1 MNKIELIKNTVTI
14 RNLSER
20 FNARPDKSGKCKF
33 NPLRSEKTSSLHI
46 YDDTN
51 SWFDFGS
58 EKGGS
63 VIDFIV
69 EANGCDIPD
78 AINDLCAMYSINT
91 NEEYTK
97 PIKQINNE
105 TIKKEYMS
113 DTAILKAFN
122 SPLHKNITL
131 KDHKEILI
139 SIAPEYVILE
149 SNEDDKL
156 EFFNLLKVAK
166 PDEKET
172 AVVLL
177 PDYKGIPHTFRYRYK
192 QVGDETKK
200 WTPPY
205 GTFANYAYCRLNEN
219 PITLIVE
226 GTRDYLSAL
235 LCGYSVI
242 AIPSAGFKKIDN
254 EWLKDRTCIF
264 IDDDDDK
271 NSMIELYENAICEK
285 IFFNHKSFKE
295 ITKCKSKDFSDYLY
309 QFDNLE
315 TFKNTFENAISLMKN
330 QKVDEVDWLSKVFEI
345 SKPITK
351 EDIKNVENQE
361 FLYPELLIKRNI
373 TTLVSPA
380 NTGKSAL
387 VFGMAK
393 NLLDE
398 NRIENVLF
406 FDPDSSIGYVK
417 NTVNDLLDKYEDKF
431 HYFNGVKN
439 DKSKMMDIL
448 LSMTLM
454 KENKDKHTLIILDG
468 LQFFINGEISKDS
481 NVKPFMET
489 LQQIRDKFG
498 ATIILL
504 HHTKRAKDESGN
516 VEYLG
521 TQIIETAT
529 DNMIV
534 GTAKNDKIFLY
545 IKKSRSDKKNNV
557 YTVDVDFANK
567 TIKNVTLKGKK
578 DDLENQEVEVNKD
591 FSIDDILSFMEDRKV
606 GLKELKSKFGKEVS
620 EVLRTNTGTYWNK
633 KTNDKDKYSPIYYV
647 IETNQPTITEFDN
660 TVYDD
665 EALTSIF
672 GD

>member
-1 MNKIELIKNTVTI
+1 MNKIEYIKQNYTI
-14 RNLSER
+14 RGLAEQ
-20 FNARPDKSGKCKF
+20 FGAKPDRSGKCKF
-33 NPLRSEKTSSLHI
+33 NPIRVEKTSSLQI
-46 YDDTN
+46 YDETN
-51 SWFDFGS
+51 TFCDFGS
-58 EKGGS
+58 TLTGD
-63 VIDFIV
+63 VITFFSEYHSLDISDTIESMLRDIGKTGDDFIQKEV
-69 EANGCDIPD
+69 KI
-78 AINDLCAMYSINT
+78 LQST
-91 NEEYTK
+91 
-97 PIKQINNE
+97 
-105 TIKKEYMS
+105 KKEYMS
-113 DTAILKAFN
+113 VEAVKKAFN

-131 KDHKEILI
+131 KDHKKILDTI
-139 SIAPEYVILE
+139 VPEYVILE
-149 SNEDDKL
+149 SSDDDRI
-156 EFFNLLKVAK
+156 EFFNILKVAK
-166 PDEKET
+166 PDEEET
-172 AVVLL
+172 ALALL
-177 PDYKGIPHTFRYRYK
+177 PNHKGISHTMRYRYK
-192 QVGDETKK
+192 YIGDKLEK
-200 WTPPY
+200 WVALY
-205 GTFANYAYCRLNEN
+205 GTNANYAYCRFNEN

-242 AIPSAGFKKIDN
+242 AIPSAGFKDIDN

-264 IDDDDDK
+264 IDDDDGK
-271 NSMIELYENAICEK
+271 NSMVELYENAICEK
-285 IFFNHKSFKE
+285 IFFNHKKFKE
-295 ITKCKSKDFSDYLY
+295 ITKCNSKDFSDYLY
-309 QFDNLE
+309 KFDNLKH
-315 TFKNTFENAISLMKN
+315 FKDTFEYAISLMKN
-330 QKVDEVDWLSKVFEI
+330 ENIEEINWLSRIFEI

-393 NLLDE
+393 NLLDD
-398 NRIENVLF
+398 NIVENVLF

-417 NTVNDLLDKYEDKF
+417 NTVNDLLDNYENKF

-439 DKSKMMDIL
+439 EKSKMMDIL

-481 NVKPFMET
+481 NVKPFMEI

-504 HHTKRAKDESGN
+504 HHTKRQKDESGN

-557 YTVDVDFANK
+557 YSVDVDFANK
-567 TIKNVTLKGKK
+567 TIKNVSLKGKK
-578 DDLENQEVEVNKD
+578 DDLENQEVEVNKN
-591 FSIDDILSFMEDRKV
+591 FTIDDILDFMEDKKV

-620 EVLRTNTGTYWNK
+620 EVLKNNTGKYWNK
-633 KTNDKDKYSPIYYV
+633 KTNDKDKYSPIYYAIESNQPVV
-647 IETNQPTITEFDN
+647 IEFNEEI
-660 TVYDD
+660 YDS

>member
-1 MNKIELIKNTVTI
+1 MNKIEYIKSNYTI
-14 RNLSER
+14 RGLAEQ
-20 FNARPDKSGKCKF
+20 FGAKPDRSGKCKL
-33 NPLRSEKTSSLHI
+33 NPIRVEKTSSLQI
-46 YDDTN
+46 YDETN
-51 SWFDFGS
+51 TFCDFGS
-58 EKGGS
+58 TLTGD
-63 VIDFIV
+63 VITFFAEYHSLDISDAIESMLRDIGKTGDDFIRQDKIV
-69 EANGCDIPD
+69 ELP
-78 AINDLCAMYSINT
+78 
-91 NEEYTK
+91 
-97 PIKQINNE
+97 
-105 TIKKEYMS
+105 KKEFM
-113 DTAILKAFN
+113 TPEAVKKAFN
-122 SPLHKNITL
+122 SPLHKEINIR
-131 KDHKEILI
+131 DYSDILT
-139 SIAPEYVILE
+139 SIVPEYVITE
-149 SNEDDKL
+149 SNTDDKI
-156 EFFNLLKVAK
+156 EFFNLIKVAK
-166 PDEKET
+166 PDDKET

-177 PDYKGIPHTFRYRYK
+177 PNYKGVAYTMRYRYK

-200 WTPPY
+200 WVPLY
-205 GTFANYAYCRLNEN
+205 GTSSNYAYCRFNEN

-235 LCGYSVI
+235 LCGYSVV
-242 AIPSAGFKKIDN
+242 AIPSAGFKKIEN

-264 IDDDDDK
+264 IDDDDGK

-285 IFFNHKSFKE
+285 IFFNHKKFKE
-295 ITKCKSKDFSDYLY
+295 ITNCKSKDFSDYLY

-315 TFKNTFENAISLMKN
+315 HFKNSFEYAISLMKN
-330 QKVDEVDWLSKVFEI
+330 EVVESNWLDNIFKI
-345 SKPITK
+345 SEPITK

-417 NTVNDLLDKYEDKF
+417 NTINDLLDNYESKF

-439 DKSKMMDIL
+439 EKSKMMDIL

-567 TIKNVTLKGKK
+567 TIKNVHLKGKK
-578 DDLENQEVEVNKD
+578 DDLDNQESNEEKNTKFTVN
-591 FSIDDILSFMEDRKV
+591 DILEFMEDKKV
-606 GLKELKSKFGKEVS
+606 GLKELKSKFGKEVG
-620 EVLRTNTGTYWNK
+620 ETLKEHLGKYWNK
-633 KTNDKDKYSPIYYV
+633 KANDKDKYSPFYYALD
-647 IETNQPTITEFDN
+647 NNPTIIEFNEEIYDTES
-660 TVYDD
+660 
-665 EALTSIF
+665 LTSIF

>member
-1 MNKIELIKNTVTI
+1 MNKIEYIKSNYTI
-14 RNLSER
+14 RGLAEQ
-20 FNARPDKSGKCKF
+20 FGAKPDRSGKCKL
-33 NPLRSEKTSSLHI
+33 NPIRVEKTSSLQI
-46 YDDTN
+46 YDETN
-51 SWFDFGS
+51 TFCDFGS
-58 EKGGS
+58 TLTGD
-63 VIDFIV
+63 VITFFAMYHSLDISDAIESMLRDIGKTGDDFIV
-69 EANGCDIPD
+69 RDVKVIDTPKREIKTPEAV
-78 AINDLCAMYSINT
+78 
-91 NEEYTK
+91 
-97 PIKQINNE
+97 
-105 TIKKEYMS
+105 
-113 DTAILKAFN
+113 LKAFN
-122 SPLHKNITL
+122 SPLHKNINL
-131 KDHKEILI
+131 KNYREILLN
-139 SIAPEYVILE
+139 IAPEYAILE
-149 SNEDDKL
+149 SNEDDKM

-172 AVVLL
+172 AIALL
-177 PDYKGIPHTFRYRYK
+177 PNYKGVAYTFRYRYK
-192 QVGDETKK
+192 QVGDDEKK
-200 WTPPY
+200 WVPLVNT
-205 GTFANYAYCRLNEN
+205 TANYAYCRLNNN

-226 GTRDYLSAL
+226 GTRDFLTAL

-242 AIPSAGFKKIDN
+242 ALPSAGFKNIDN
-254 EWLKDRTCIF
+254 EWLKDRKCIF
-264 IDDDDDK
+264 IDDDDGK
-271 NSMIELYENAICEK
+271 NSMLELFHNAICDK
-285 IFFNHKSFKE
+285 IFFNHKKFKE
-295 ITKCKSKDFSDYLY
+295 ITKCQSKDFSDYLY
-309 QFDNLE
+309 QFKDLKH
-315 TFKNTFENAISLMKN
+315 FKDTFEYAISLMN
-330 QKVDEVDWLSKVFEI
+330 NEKVEEINWIDKIFEI

-393 NLLDE
+393 NLLND
-398 NRIENVLF
+398 NKVENVLF

-417 NTVNDLLDKYEDKF
+417 NTINDLLDNYESKF

-448 LSMTLM
+448 LFMTLM
-454 KENKDKHTLIILDG
+454 KENVNKHTLIILDG

-481 NVKPFMET
+481 NVKPFMEI

-567 TIKNVTLKGKK
+567 TIKNVHLKGKK
-578 DDLENQEVEVNKD
+578 DDLDNQESNEEKNTKFTVN
-591 FSIDDILSFMEDRKV
+591 DILEFMEDKKV
-606 GLKELKSKFGKEVS
+606 GLKELKSKFGKEVG
-620 EVLRTNTGTYWNK
+620 ETLKEHLGKHWNK
-633 KTNDKDKYSPIYYV
+633 KANDKDKYSPFYYALD
-647 IETNQPTITEFDN
+647 NQPQIVEFNNDEI
-660 TVYDD
+660 YDS

>member
-97 PIKQINNE
+97 PIKQISNE

-264 IDDDDDK
+264 IDDDDGK

-315 TFKNTFENAISLMKN
+315 TFKNTFSKFISEV
-330 QKVDEVDWLSKVFEI
+330 KVETIDWESSIDKI
-345 SKPITK
+345 AKPVTK
-351 EDIKNVENQE
+351 EVIEKAENTEWLISYALIKN
-361 FLYPELLIKRNI
+361 NI
-373 TTLVSPA
+373 STIVGAP
-380 NTGKSAL
+380 NVGKSAFSFACTNKL
-387 VFGMAK
+387 FEAEKITKLLYFDADNPISYVK
-393 NLLDE
+393 DRILNLI
-398 NRIENVLF
+398 NRYGEEKIKYYNGLNSSPKEMNEILNML
-406 FDPDSSIGYVK
+406 SSIKGGGEKV
-417 NTVNDLLDKYEDKF
+417 
-431 HYFNGVKN
+431 
-439 DKSKMMDIL
+439 
-448 LSMTLM
+448 
-454 KENKDKHTLIILDG
+454 LIVIDSLK
-468 LQFFINGEISKDS
+468 FFINGSMNEDKIVS
-481 NVKPFMET
+481 PFFDT
-489 LQQIRDKFG
+489 LKAIRDRFK
-498 ATIILL
+498 ATIIVL
-504 HHTKRAKDESGN
+504 HHTRKSKDDDGKLTYNGSQS
-516 VEYLG
+516 VE
-521 TQIIETAT
+521 AST
-529 DNMIV
+529 DNMIML
-534 GTAKNDKIFLY
+534 TKEKLY
-545 IKKSRSDKKNNV
+545 HKKSRSDKS
-557 YTVDVDFANK
+557 
-567 TIKNVTLKGKK
+567 GMG
-578 DDLENQEVEVNKD
+578 
-591 FSIDDILSFMEDRKV
+591 FSISLNFESMDFNITELEEESDEDIDDNDVDILSNIKQFLSEKGESNTTQIIN
-606 GLKELKSKFGKEVS
+606 GLTGVCGKSKVQ
-620 EVLRTNTGTYWNK
+620 
-633 KTNDKDKYSPIYYV
+633 KTLKDKKHNKVHWYCFKNPDAKNEWLFKV
-647 IETNQPTITEFDN
+647 IDSDKPTITEFQE
-660 TVYDD
+660 TIYDD

-672 GD
+672 GE

>member
-1 MNKIELIKNTVTI
+1 MNKIDLIKQTVTI
-14 RNLSER
+14 RSLAEK
-20 FNARPDKSGKCKF
+20 FGAKPDRSGKCKF
-33 NPLRSEKTSSLHI
+33 NPIRTEKTSSLQI
-46 YDDTN
+46 YDETN
-51 SWFDFGS
+51 TFCDFGS
-58 EKGGS
+58 TLTGD
-63 VIDFIV
+63 VITFFAMYHSLDISDAIESMLRDIGKTGDDFIQKEV
-69 EANGCDIPD
+69 KTLQP
-78 AINDLCAMYSINT
+78 T
-91 NEEYTK
+91 
-97 PIKQINNE
+97 
-105 TIKKEYMS
+105 KKEYMS
-113 DTAILKAFN
+113 VEAVKKAFN
-122 SPLHKNITL
+122 SPLHKNISL
-131 KDHKEILI
+131 KNHKQILDTI
-139 SIAPEYVILE
+139 VPEYVILE
-149 SNEDDKL
+149 SNEDDKM
-156 EFFNLLKVAK
+156 EFFNILKVAK
-166 PDEKET
+166 PDGIET

-177 PDYKGIPHTFRYRYK
+177 PNYKGVANTMRYRYK

-200 WTPPY
+200 WVPLY
-205 GTFANYAYCRLNEN
+205 GTSSNYAYCRLNNN

-235 LCGYSVI
+235 LCGYSVV
-242 AIPSAGFKKIDN
+242 AIPSAGFKNISN

-264 IDDDDDK
+264 IDDDDGR
-271 NSMIELYENAICEK
+271 NSMIELFHNAICDK
-285 IFFNHKSFKE
+285 IFFNHKKFKE
-295 ITKCKSKDFSDYLY
+295 ITKCQSKDFSDYLY
-309 QFDNLE
+309 QFKDLKH
-315 TFKNTFENAISLMKN
+315 FKDTFEYAISLMN
-330 QKVDEVDWLSKVFEI
+330 NEKVEEINWIDKIFEI

-373 TTLVSPA
+373 TTIVSPA

-393 NLLDE
+393 NLLND
-398 NRIENVLF
+398 NKVENVLF

-417 NTVNDLLDKYEDKF
+417 NTINDLLDNYESKF

-454 KENKDKHTLIILDG
+454 KENVNKHTLIILDG

-545 IKKSRSDKKNNV
+545 VKKSRSDKKNNV
-557 YTVDVDFANK
+557 YSLDIDFANK
-567 TIKNVTLKGKK
+567 EIKNVKLKGKK
-578 DDLENQEVEVNKD
+578 DDLENEHNNEYKKED
-591 FSIDDILSFMEDRKV
+591 FTISDILDFMEDKKV
-606 GLKELKSKFGKEVS
+606 GLKELKSKFGKEVG
-620 EVLRTNTGTYWNK
+620 EVLKDNVGKYWNK
-633 KTNDKDKYSPIYYV
+633 KSNDKDKYSPLYYV
-647 IETNQPTITEFDN
+647 ISNSPEITEFNSDEI
-660 TVYDD
+660 YDT
-665 EALTSIF
+665 ESLTSIF
-672 GD
+672 GE

>member
-1 MNKIELIKNTVTI
+1 MNKIDLIKQTVTI
-14 RNLSER
+14 RSLAER
-20 FNARPDKSGKCKF
+20 FNAKPDKGGKCKF
-33 NPLRSEKTSSLHI
+33 NPLRTEKTSSLQI
-46 YDDTN
+46 YDETN

-69 EANGCDIPD
+69 EVNGSDIPD

-91 NEEYTK
+91 DEEYNK
-97 PIKQINNE
+97 PIKHIEIPKKDFKTPDSVRKAFDSPFHKQIN
-105 TIKKEYMS
+105 IREYG
-113 DTAILKAFN
+113 DIL
-122 SPLHKNITL
+122 T
-131 KDHKEILI
+131 
-139 SIAPEYVILE
+139 SIVPEYVITE
-149 SNEDDKL
+149 SNTDDKI
-156 EFFNLLKVAK
+156 EFFNLIKVAK

-177 PDYKGIPHTFRYRYK
+177 PNHKGIAHTMRYRYK
-192 QVGDETKK
+192 QVGDEIKK
-200 WTPPY
+200 WVALF
-205 GTFANYAYCRLNEN
+205 GTNSNYAYCRFNEN

-235 LCGYSVI
+235 LCGYSVV
-242 AIPSAGFKKIDN
+242 AIPSAGFKKIEN
-254 EWLKDRTCIF
+254 EWLKDRICIF
-264 IDDDDDK
+264 IDDDDGK

-285 IFFNHKSFKE
+285 IFFNHKKFKE
-295 ITKCKSKDFSDYLY
+295 ITKCNSKDFSDYLY

-315 TFKNTFENAISLMKN
+315 HFKTTFEHSISLMKN
-330 QKVDEVDWLSKVFEI
+330 ETLEINWLENIFKI
-345 SKPITK
+345 SEPITK
-351 EDIKNVENQE
+351 NDIKNVENQE

-373 TTLVSPA
+373 TTIVSPA

-393 NLLDE
+393 DLLND
-398 NRIENVLF
+398 NKVENVLF

-417 NTVNDLLDKYEDKF
+417 NTINDLLDKYESKF

-439 DKSKMMDIL
+439 DKLKMMDIL
-448 LSMTLM
+448 LSLTLM
-454 KENKDKHTLIILDG
+454 KENINKHTLIILDG

-545 IKKSRSDKKNNV
+545 VKKSRSDKKNNV
-557 YTVDVDFANK
+557 YSLDIDFANK
-567 TIKNVTLKGKK
+567 EIKNVKLKGKK
-578 DDLENQEVEVNKD
+578 DDLENNHNDEDKKGN
-591 FSIDDILSFMEDRKV
+591 FTISDILDFMEDKKI
-606 GLKELKSKFGKEVS
+606 GLKELKSKFGKDVND
-620 EVLRTNTGTYWNK
+620 VLKENIGKYWNK
-633 KTNDKDKYSPIYYV
+633 KTNDKDKYSPLYYAISGGPEIIEFNNDEIY
-647 IETNQPTITEFDN
+647 DS
-660 TVYDD
+660 

-672 GD
+672 GE